1 MDFAM
6 KIDPGALVNLPD
18 VKSSDMAVHVTDSEL
33 AVHFGPEF
41 DARIDR
47 QSIRSAMLMADPRP
61 AVHLPMGISAA
72 VERLGR
78 GTVAII
84 TSQTGLV
91 RVEFDRQV
99 EGMVRPPDY
108 SRGKAPRDAA
118 PVQFDGMI
126 LSVQDPQGLVNAL
139 SGRASAA
146 GARSVSRE

>member
-18 VKSSDMAVHVTDSEL
+18 VKANDMSIQVTDSGL
-33 AVHFGPEF
+33 SVHFGPEF
-41 DARIDR
+41 DAQIDR
-47 QSIRSAMLMADPRP
+47 QSIKSAAIMEDPRP
-61 AVHLPMGISAA
+61 AVHLPIGISAA

-78 GTVAII
+78 GTVAIV
-84 TSQTGLV
+84 TSLTGLV
-91 RVEFDRQV
+91 RIEFDRQV

-108 SRGKAPRDAA
+108 TRGKAPRDAA

-139 SGRASAA
+139 SGRVGAT
-146 GARSVSRE
+146 GARSVSAE

>member
-18 VKSSDMAVHVTDSEL
+18 VKASDMGVHVTDSEL

-41 DARIDR
+41 DTRIDR
-47 QSIRSAMLMADPRP
+47 QSIKGAATMEDPRP

-72 VERLGR
+72 VECLGR

-84 TSQTGLV
+84 TSLSGLV
-91 RVEFDRQV
+91 RIELDRQV

-118 PVQFDGMI
+118 PVQFDGLI

-139 SGRASAA
+139 SGRVGAA
-146 GARSVSRE
+146 GARSVSQE